1 MMYIIFRASSCRK
14 NSFVSYNSLAVKENN
29 VSESICMA
37 MCMCLVD
44 GNDRISLHPTLQN
57 VNTVLKIQERVQI
70 LYILSNVNFYNPF
83 IFIDRL
89 NLAIKGS

>member
-14 NSFVSYNSLAVKENN
+14 NSLVSYNSLAVKENN

-44 GNDRISLHPTLQN
+44 GND
-57 VNTVLKIQERVQI
+57 TVLKIQERVQI